1 MPGGLRP
8 PLSVIESW
16 PRPNYINPVRRDWTV
31 PVILIVL
38 FFITF
43 LVFCARL
50 WARLTVTHDAGFDDL
65 LIALAMVR
73 WTLSLGTKSQI

>member
-1 MPGGLRP
+1 MPGGLYP

-16 PRPNYINPVRRDWTV
+16 PQPNYINPVQRDWTV

-38 FFITF
+38 FFIT
-43 LVFCARL
+43 LLIVCARL
-50 WARLTVTHDAGFDDL
+50 WARLIVGRNAGLDDL

-73 WTLSLGTKSQI
+73 WTLSLGTESQI

>member
-1 MPGGLRP
+1 MPGGLYP

-16 PRPNYINPVRRDWTV
+16 PQPNYINPVQRDWAV

-50 WARLTVTHDAGFDDL
+50 WARLIVARDAGFDDL
-65 LIALAMVR
+65 LIVLTMVR
-73 WTLSLGTKSQI
+73 WTLSLRTKSQI